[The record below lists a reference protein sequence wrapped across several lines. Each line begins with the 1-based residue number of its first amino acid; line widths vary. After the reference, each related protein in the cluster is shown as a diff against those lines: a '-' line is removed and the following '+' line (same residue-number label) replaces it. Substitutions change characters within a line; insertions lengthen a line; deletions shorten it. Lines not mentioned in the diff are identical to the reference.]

1 MIGLLGTA
9 GGAVVVVVI
18 GGAGTVGSV
27 PEPPMAFRWSQE
39 GPALWPTFDCGA
51 RRGKAQDESL

>member
-18 GGAGTVGSV
+18 GGAGTVG
-27 PEPPMAFRWSQE
+27 
-39 GPALWPTFDCGA
+39 LGA
-51 RRGKAQDESL
+51 RATDGVSVVTGRAGTVADV